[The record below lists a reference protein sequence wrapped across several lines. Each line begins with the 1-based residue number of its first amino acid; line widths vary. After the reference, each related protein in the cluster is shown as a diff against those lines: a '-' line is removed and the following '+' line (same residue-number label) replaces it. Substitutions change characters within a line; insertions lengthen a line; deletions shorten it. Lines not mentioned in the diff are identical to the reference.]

1 MNSLRENGVLEEKQT
16 DGYLEYFLA
25 DKDYFAQTE
34 YKIIQNQNNGLFV
47 ESMQIKKNGKI
58 DLCYLTKDLNS
69 LNTIL
74 SSVKNDDFIAIL
86 RNLLE
91 AILLVKNNGFLT
103 CESIK
108 LDIDKIFVEANR
120 YKIRLIYL
128 PLTIKEFDN
137 YVEFESS
144 LRTKLIKLINSYEED
159 EESDLLKIRN
169 AIADSFKSLE
179 DLKMEL
185 EVFANKN
192 TSIGEGTKM
201 GLYNNDLRLVA
212 LNAPMSFEL
221 VLDSNDQLIG
231 KKKELV
237 DLVIPFNKMISRK
250 HCRIRKIDG
259 TYYINDE
266 QSANGTYVN
275 GKRLEVG
282 QSIKIKSGDL
292 IRLANSEFKIV

>member
-16 DGYLEYFLA
+16 DVYLEYFLA

-69 LNTIL
+69 LNTLL
-74 SSVKNDDFIAIL
+74 SSVKNDGFIVIL
-86 RNLLE
+86 RNILE

-108 LDIDKIFVEANR
+108 LDIDKIFVEANS

-192 TSIGEGTKM
+192 ISIGEGTKM

-259 TYYINDE
+259 AYYINDE

-282 QSIKIKSGDL
+282 QSIKISPGDL
-292 IRLANSEFKIV
+292 IRLANSDFKIV

>member
-1 MNSLRENGVLEEKQT
+1 MNSLRENSVLEEKQT
-16 DGYLEYFLA
+16 DVYLEYFLA

-69 LNTIL
+69 LNTLL
-74 SSVKNDDFIAIL
+74 SSVKNDGFIAIL

-108 LDIDKIFVEANR
+108 LDIDKIFVEANS

-192 TSIGEGTKM
+192 ISIGEGTKM

-259 TYYINDE
+259 AYYINDE

-292 IRLANSEFKIV
+292 IRLANSDFKIV

>member
-16 DGYLEYFLA
+16 DVYLEYLLA
-25 DKDYFAQTE
+25 DKEYFAQTE
-34 YKIIQNQNNGLFV
+34 YKIIQNQNNVLFV

-58 DLCYLTKDLNS
+58 DLCYLTKDLNP
-69 LNTIL
+69 LNTLL
-74 SSVKNDDFIAIL
+74 SSVKNDGFIAIL

-91 AILLVKNNGFLT
+91 AILLVKNNGFIT

-108 LDIDKIFVEANR
+108 LDIDKIFVEANS
-120 YKIRLIYL
+120 YKIRFIYL
-128 PLTIKEFDN
+128 PLIIKEFDN

-144 LRTKLIKLINSYEED
+144 LRTKLIKLINAYEED

-192 TSIGEGTKM
+192 ISIGEGTKM

-259 TYYINDE
+259 AYYINDE

-292 IRLANSEFKIV
+292 IRLANSDFKII

>member
-16 DGYLEYFLA
+16 DVYLEYLLA

-69 LNTIL
+69 LNTLL
-74 SSVKNDDFIAIL
+74 SSVKNDGFIAIL

-108 LDIDKIFVEANR
+108 LDIDRIFVEANS
-120 YKIRLIYL
+120 YKIRFIYL

-192 TSIGEGTKM
+192 ISIGEGTKM

-259 TYYINDE
+259 AYYINDE

>member
-16 DGYLEYFLA
+16 DVYLEYFLA

-69 LNTIL
+69 LNTLL
-74 SSVKNDDFIAIL
+74 SSVKNDGFIAIL

-108 LDIDKIFVEANR
+108 LDIDRIFVEANS
-120 YKIRLIYL
+120 YKIRFIYL

-192 TSIGEGTKM
+192 ISIGEGTKM

-259 TYYINDE
+259 AYYINDE

-292 IRLANSEFKIV
+292 IRLANSDFKII

>member
-16 DGYLEYFLA
+16 DVYLEYFLA

-69 LNTIL
+69 LNTLL
-74 SSVKNDDFIAIL
+74 SSVKNDGFIAIL
-86 RNLLE
+86 SNLLE

-108 LDIDKIFVEANR
+108 LDIDRIFVEANS
-120 YKIRLIYL
+120 YKIRFIYL

-192 TSIGEGTKM
+192 ISIGEGTKM

-259 TYYINDE
+259 AYYINDE

-275 GKRLEVG
+275 GKKLEVG

>member
-16 DGYLEYFLA
+16 DVYLEYFLA

-69 LNTIL
+69 LNTLL
-74 SSVKNDDFIAIL
+74 SSVKNDGFIAIL

-108 LDIDKIFVEANR
+108 LDIDRIFVEANS
-120 YKIRLIYL
+120 YKIRFIYL

-192 TSIGEGTKM
+192 ISIGEGTKM

-259 TYYINDE
+259 AYYINDE

-275 GKRLEVG
+275 GKKLEVG